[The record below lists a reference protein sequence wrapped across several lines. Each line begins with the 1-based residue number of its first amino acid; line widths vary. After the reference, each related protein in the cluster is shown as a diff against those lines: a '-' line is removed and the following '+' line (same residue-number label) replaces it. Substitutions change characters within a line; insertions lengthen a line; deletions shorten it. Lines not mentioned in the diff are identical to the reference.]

1 MDKPIFLSLGT
12 NLGDRLNNLHHA
24 RIALPPQV
32 HLIQVSPIY
41 VTQPWGFLEQP
52 EFLNQVV
59 EVRSELEPMPLLK
72 YLKEIEDEL
81 GRQVTFRY
89 GPRLIDLDIL
99 FYGDRVVAED
109 GLQIPHPRLHQ
120 RAFVLVPLNDIAP
133 DFVHPVLKR
142 SVQDLLADVDLE
154 GIQKL

>member
-1 MDKPIFLSLGT
+1 MDEPIFLSLGT
-12 NLGDRLNNLHHA
+12 NLGDRLNNLRHA
-24 RIALPPQV
+24 RIALPPQA

-41 VTQPWGFLEQP
+41 MTQPWGFLKQP

-133 DFVHPVLKR
+133 DFVHPVLNR
-142 SVQDLLADVDLE
+142 SVQDLFADVDLE

>member
-1 MDKPIFLSLGT
+1 MDEPIFLSLGT

-24 RIALPPQV
+24 RIALPPQA

-41 VTQPWGFLEQP
+41 MTQPWGFLKQP

>member
-1 MDKPIFLSLGT
+1 MDEPIFLSLGT
-12 NLGDRLNNLHHA
+12 NLDDRLNNLHHA
-24 RIALPPQV
+24 RIALPPQA

-41 VTQPWGFLEQP
+41 MTQPWGFLEQP

-59 EVRSELEPMPLLK
+59 EVRSKLEPMPLLK

-133 DFVHPVLKR
+133 DFVHPVLNR
-142 SVQDLLADVDLE
+142 SVQDLFADVDLE

>member
-1 MDKPIFLSLGT
+1 MDEPIFLSLGT

-24 RIALPPQV
+24 RIALPPQA

-41 VTQPWGFLEQP
+41 MTQPWGFLKQP

-133 DFVHPVLKR
+133 DFVHPVLNR
-142 SVQDLLADVDLE
+142 SVQDLLTDVDFE
-154 GIQKL
+154 GVQKL